1 MSYQVNATDL
11 SNIRFNEPE
20 LVSSVLQNIAV
31 ILSTPKGSVPQ
42 YREFGLST
50 VFLDK
55 PMPMAEM
62 MMRAEVREA
71 IERWEPRAQFV
82 SMTFEERITQPGTL
96 WPTVEVEI
104 IGDESD

>member
-1 MSYQVNATDL
+1 VSYKVNATDL
-11 SNIRFNEPE
+11 KNIRFNDPE

-31 ILSTPKGSVPQ
+31 ILSTPRGSVPQ
-42 YREFGLST
+42 YREFGLT
-50 VFLDK
+50 TTMLDK
-55 PMPMAEM
+55 PTPMAKM

-104 IGDESD
+104 IGE

>member
-1 MSYQVNATDL
+1 MSYKVNATDL
-11 SNIRFNEPE
+11 TNIRFNDAG

-42 YREFGLST
+42 YREFGLT
-50 VFLDK
+50 VTMLDK
-55 PMPMAEM
+55 PTPMAKM

-104 IGDESD
+104 IGD

>member
-1 MSYQVNATDL
+1 MSFTVKATDL
-11 SNIRFNEPE
+11 TNIRFNDEE

-42 YREFGLST
+42 YREFGLSA

-55 PMPMAEM
+55 PMPIAKM
-62 MMRAEVREA
+62 MMIAEVREA
-71 IERWEPRAQFV
+71 IERWEPRARYV
-82 SMTFEERITQPGTL
+82 SMAFEERITQPGTL

-104 IGDESD
+104 IGD

>member
-1 MSYQVNATDL
+1 MSYKVNATDL
-11 SNIRFNEPE
+11 TNIRFNETDT
-20 LVSSVLQNIAV
+20 LSSVLQNIAV

-42 YREFGLST
+42 YREFGLT
-50 VFLDK
+50 VTMLDK
-55 PMPMAEM
+55 PTPMAKM

-104 IGDESD
+104 IGD

>member
-1 MSYQVNATDL
+1 MNYKVNATDL
-11 SNIRFNEPE
+11 TNIRFNEPDT
-20 LVSSVLQNIAV
+20 LPSVLQNIAV

-42 YREFGLST
+42 YREFGLSA

-55 PMPMAEM
+55 PMPVAKM
-62 MMRAEVREA
+62 MMIAEVRDA

-82 SMTFEERITQPGTL
+82 GVTFEERAAQPGTL

-104 IGDESD
+104 IGD